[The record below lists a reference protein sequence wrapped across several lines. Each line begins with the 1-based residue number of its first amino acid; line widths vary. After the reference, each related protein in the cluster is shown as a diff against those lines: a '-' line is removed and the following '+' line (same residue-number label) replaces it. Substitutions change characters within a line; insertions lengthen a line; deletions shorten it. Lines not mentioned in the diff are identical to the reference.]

1 MMVKP
6 QCLPNRKNKINLI
19 VNIFRYKSFWKSFL
33 LLFAVIVGIGSLI
46 YTEYL
51 VSKLKVEERKN
62 VQLWAE
68 AIRLISVSDSSQNVD
83 FPYSIIANNN
93 TVPVILTDEADSI
106 VSTRNFKSEKIDF
119 KRELKSMK
127 ENNKPLIINLEKGHY
142 NLIYYK
148 DSSILN
154 MLIFYPYLQ
163 VGFIL
168 LFLIVSYLAFR
179 SSRKAQQNQVWV
191 GMSKETAH
199 QLGTPTSSLA
209 GWIEILQNKYPEISI
224 TTELARD
231 VERLEKVTER
241 FSRIGSKPL
250 LVNENIVAI
259 VSTSVDYLKS
269 RASSKVRFIDD
280 YSRKKEVI
288 VPVNTA
294 LFEWVIENVSKN
306 AIDAMEGNGE
316 LTIRIAE
323 TEKHAL
329 IDISDTG
336 KGIPKSVIK
345 KIFNAGFTTKQRGWG
360 LGLSLAKR
368 IIEDYHNGKI
378 FVRHSEIGKGS
389 TIRIVINKGK
399 F

>member
-1 MMVKP
+1 M
-6 QCLPNRKNKINLI
+6 
-19 VNIFRYKSFWKSFL
+19 NIFRYKTFGKSFL
-33 LLFAVIVGIGSLI
+33 LLFAVVVGIGSLI
-46 YTEYL
+46 YTGIL
-51 VSKLKVEERKN
+51 VSKLKAEERKN

-68 AIRLISVSDSSQNVD
+68 AIRLISVSDSTQNVD

-106 VSTRNFKSEKIDF
+106 ISTRNFESETKD
-119 KRELKSMK
+119 LKKVLGAMK
-127 ENNKPLIINLEKGHY
+127 EKNQPININLENGHY

-148 DSSILN
+148 DSIILT
-154 MLIFYPYLQ
+154 MLIFYPYIQ
-163 VGFIL
+163 VGFIF
-168 LFLIVSYLAFR
+168 LFILVSYLAFR
-179 SSRKAQQNQVWV
+179 SSKKAQQNQVWV

-209 GWIEILQNKYPEISI
+209 GWIEILQNNYPEVSI
-224 TTELARD
+224 TAELSRD

-241 FSRIGSKPL
+241 FSRIGSKPSL
-250 LVNENIVAI
+250 TNENIVSVI
-259 VSTSVDYLKS
+259 SRSVDYLKS
-269 RASSKVRFIDD
+269 RASSKVRFIDE
-280 YSRKKEVI
+280 YSVKNEVI
-288 VPVNTA
+288 VPINAA

-306 AIDAMEGNGE
+306 AIDAMEGIGDI
-316 LTIRIAE
+316 TIRIAE
-323 TEKHAL
+323 TDRHAL

-389 TIRIVINKGK
+389 TIRIVMNKG
-399 F
+399 